1 MPVPGDTAG
10 GLKLAVAPNSRPRMR
25 VPDPDRPPP
34 RLSIIIPCLDEAA
47 RLPMLLQDLAPLR
60 SLGHEIIVVDGGS
73 RDGTRERAAFGADR
87 LLLSTPG
94 RALQMNAGAATA
106 RGEALWFLH
115 ADTRVPRRVAA
126 AVLAAL
132 RAGRAWGRCG
142 VRMSGAGTVLWAI
155 AGLMNLRSCLTGIA
169 TGDQGIFLTRSAFDA
184 VGGFPGIALME
195 DIAISRVLKRSVGRP
210 ACIRPRLVT
219 SSRRWE
225 QRGVWRTVLLMWRLR
240 LAYWLGADPAELA
253 RRYR

>member
-1 MPVPGDTAG
+1 MPLPGDPAR
-10 GLKLAVAPNSRPRMR
+10 GLKRAVAPSSRSRTR
-25 VPDPDRPPP
+25 VLDAETPPP
-34 RLSIIIPCLDEAA
+34 RLSIIIPCLNEVA
-47 RLPMLLQDLAPLR
+47 RLPMLLNDLAPLR
-60 SLGHEIIVVDGGS
+60 SAGHEIIVVDGGS
-73 RDGTRERAAFGADR
+73 RDGTLEQAAPGADR
-87 LLLSTPG
+87 LLLSAPG

-106 RGEALWFLH
+106 GGDALWFLH
-115 ADTRVPRRVAA
+115 ADNRVPRRVAA
-126 AVLAAL
+126 EVLAAL
-132 RAGRAWGRCG
+132 QAGHAWGRCG
-142 VRMSGAGTVLWAI
+142 VRLSGDGTVLWAI
-155 AGLMNLRSCLTGIA
+155 AGMMNLRSCLTGIA

-184 VGGFPGIALME
+184 VGGFPGIVLME
-195 DIAISRVLKRSVGRP
+195 DVAISRALKRSVGRP